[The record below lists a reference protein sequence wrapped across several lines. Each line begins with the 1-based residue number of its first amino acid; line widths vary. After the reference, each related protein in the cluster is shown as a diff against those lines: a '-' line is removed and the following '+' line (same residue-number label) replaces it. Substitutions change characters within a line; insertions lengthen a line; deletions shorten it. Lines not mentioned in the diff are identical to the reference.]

1 MAFLDEE
8 REEVKKMI
16 KESLAEGFEASKP
29 EFIEGVKTA
38 ILGAQDGKRL
48 TKEQIMA
55 VKSRSERQKLINE
68 NMDLFQ

>member
-1 MAFLDEE
+1 MAFLEE
-8 REEVKKMI
+8 EIEEIKKMI
-16 KESLAEGFEASKP
+16 KEALAEGFEASKP

-68 NMDLFQ
+68 NMDLF